1 MPTAAARSAWATR
14 SRGTSLGNSVV
25 AAPDG
30 SLLLAASDEPTL
42 LIADCWPGDYGAS
55 HPEGTS
61 YLSDRRTDLYGPLA
75 QSQAL

>member
-1 MPTAAARSAWATR
+1 M
-14 SRGTSLGNSVV
+14 V

-42 LIADCWPGDYGAS
+42 LIADCRPGDYGPS
-55 HPEGTS
+55 HPEGTT

-75 QSQAL
+75 QPQAL